1 MCYVLLVVKARKHL
15 TISKSGLKVYSLESA
30 GLRLTI
36 GKHGKIREE
45 ESSASPGKHAS
56 FRKCESY
63 VLAYVTYMLFAL
75 QTLLPGR
82 KGGRGYFLLFNFWG
96 LIFVSETPTP
106 L

>member
-1 MCYVLLVVKARKHL
+1 MLLVVKARKHL
-15 TISKSGLKVYSLESA
+15 TISKSGLKVYLLESA
-30 GLRLTI
+30 ELRLTI

-63 VLAYVTYMLFAL
+63 VLAYVTYIIY
-75 QTLLPGR
+75 TTDINSREEGR
-82 KGGRGYFLLFNFWG
+82 GGGGGRGNFWG
-96 LIFVSETPTP
+96 LIFVSEIPTP